1 MSHVVKV
8 PNAITLNQSLK
19 KSSQGPTIVAYSHVD
34 SVQKSQ
40 SRAKISP
47 LTVHNSIKLRM
58 PVSSAEVSAL
68 VGRFALEKKSVSQNF
83 SKVFVAGFS
92 AETNQGDGEM
102 TSIGGLML
110 QDLRFDSFQ

>member
-1 MSHVVKV
+1 MYDKSHVVKV
-8 PNAITLNQSLK
+8 PNAITLNQSMK

-58 PVSSAEVSAL
+58 PVSTAEVSAL
-68 VGRFALEKKSVSQNF
+68 VGRFALDNKKCFSEFLKGFCGWIFRRNESGRWRDDFDRWIDAPRSSV
-83 SKVFVAGFS
+83 
-92 AETNQGDGEM
+92 
-102 TSIGGLML
+102 
-110 QDLRFDSFQ
+110 

>member
-1 MSHVVKV
+1 MYDKSHVVEV

-58 PVSSAEVSAL
+58 PVSTAEVSAL
-68 VGRFALEKKSVSQNF
+68 VGRFALEKK
-83 SKVFVAGFS
+83 KVFLSISQRFLWLDFQ
-92 AETNQGDGEM
+92 TKRIREM
-102 TSIGGLML
+102 E
-110 QDLRFDSFQ
+110 R